1 MPVSA
6 DVKLY
11 CKGIL
16 VALLGILVAAW
27 GISAIGIFRDNFE
40 VNPCYSP
47 ILLTDSLGIDLL
59 GAIVPLISALVFM
72 AVFMKSTRYPLK
84 KTAIT
89 FSASIIVAFL
99 LCRQTTDGIS
109 GYPLPFAL
117 TVGIIAAIMN
127 VYPKPFC
134 GLRKSLV
141 SSLMLALACVP
152 VSLLLVDL
160 AYLPYFSGVVI
171 GGNGLA
177 DGLMLSTLYAP
188 FAVVVVFSAIVY
200 VSQTVTLIQKY
211 QTTKL
216 HPPALIGAVAS
227 ENPSKAR

>member
-11 CKGIL
+11 CKGII

-27 GISAIGIFRDNFE
+27 GISAVGIFRDNFE

-47 ILLTDSLGIDLL
+47 IMLTDSLGIDML
-59 GAIVPLISALVFM
+59 GAVVPLVAALVFL
-72 AVFMKSTRYPLK
+72 AVFVKSAKYPLK
-84 KTAIT
+84 KTAIA

-99 LCRQTTDGIS
+99 LCHQTPDGIS
-109 GYPLPFAL
+109 GHPLPFAL
-117 TVGIIAAIMN
+117 SVGIIAAVVN
-127 VYPKPFC
+127 VYPKPFSD
-134 GLRKSLV
+134 LRKSLFA
-141 SSLMLALACVP
+141 SLLLALACVP

-188 FAVVVVFSAIVY
+188 FAVAVVFSAIAY
-200 VSQTVTLIQKY
+200 VSQTVTLVQKY
-211 QTTKL
+211 HATKL
-216 HPPALIGAVAS
+216 RPPALIGAVAK
-227 ENPSKAR
+227 ENPSSAR